1 MVNIN
6 HLNPFSDNDE
16 LRNNFNNINVISFFT
31 AGAPILTHQI
41 ATKSQ
46 QVLEL
51 YGQGL
56 GASAIADQLGIS
68 RASTYR
74 IIGEMGSGEAK

>member
-1 MVNIN
+1 MT
-6 HLNPFSDNDE
+6 DNS
-16 LRNNFNNINVISFFT
+16 LRPLT
-31 AGAPILTHQI
+31 AKTGVRLPLGAPILTHQI